1 MSESWSIVIITK
13 LYFII
18 KWNENDIKY
27 QSVVIFCCVCLPSFS
42 WLIVQF
48 GFILNLFVAVRE
60 ALTLLQGMLRSFE
73 VTNMW
78 MWMEN
83 TKKISLGWK
92 LNEYRFVYFKT
103 FIWRGKKT
111 VVPLYIQSLLLC
123 MRYTTI
129 KNISL
134 SLSHYILKLIPFSQ
148 SLSLTLF
155 GSSTISHAS
164 IHIYKSRGSSLEELA
179 HRHLTVKS
187 NA

>member
-103 FIWRGKKT
+103 FIWRGKKNSSS
-111 VVPLYIQSLLLC
+111 LYIQSLLLC

-155 GSSTISHAS
+155 GSSTHFPCFNP
-164 IHIYKSRGSSLEELA
+164 HIYIYICI
-179 HRHLTVKS
+179 
-187 NA
+187 

>member
-1 MSESWSIVIITK
+1 MTSNISLW
-13 LYFII
+13 LYFI
-18 KWNENDIKY
+18 
-27 QSVVIFCCVCLPSFS
+27 VFVCLLFPDWLFSLVSF
-42 WLIVQF
+42 WI
-48 GFILNLFVAVRE
+48 FVAVRE

-103 FIWRGKKT
+103 FIWRGKKNSSS
-111 VVPLYIQSLLLC
+111 LYIQSLLLC

-155 GSSTISHAS
+155 GSSTHFPCFNP
-164 IHIYKSRGSSLEELA
+164 HIYPHIYINKSRGSSLEELA